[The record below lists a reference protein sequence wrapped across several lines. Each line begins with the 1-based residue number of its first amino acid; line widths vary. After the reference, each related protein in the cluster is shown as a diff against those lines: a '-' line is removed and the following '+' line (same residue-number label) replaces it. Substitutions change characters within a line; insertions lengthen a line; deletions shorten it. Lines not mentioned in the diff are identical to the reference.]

1 MGNRMGTIYLG
12 YWYEIYNSSN
22 AAHSFCEL
30 SIIKKRSRLVEVWS
44 LQRICCLA
52 ISGNWNSFS
61 SIHSVL
67 FLLGLFCPNHYDC
80 FIPQSKNME
89 VNKIA
94 EADRTQIQN
103 TECV

>member
-1 MGNRMGTIYLG
+1 MGGH
-12 YWYEIYNSSN
+12 WYEIYNSSN

-30 SIIKKRSRLVEVWS
+30 SIIKKRSSESKFGHYSEFVVWPFQVIGILS
-44 LQRICCLA
+44 VVFIA
-52 ISGNWNSFS
+52 
-61 SIHSVL
+61 VL

-94 EADRTQIQN
+94 EADGTHIQN